1 MNEEEEREQ
10 EIAIRAV
17 HVIQTV
23 VEELDEKGKRI
34 WRKMLGLE
42 EKRERHKGKKP

>member
-1 MNEEEEREQ
+1 MNEKKDREQ
-10 EIAIRAV
+10 EFAIRAV
-17 HVIQTV
+17 QIIQTV

-42 EKRERHKGKKP
+42 DKREHHEDERS

>member
-1 MNEEEEREQ
+1 MNEEKDREQ
-10 EIAIRAV
+10 EFAIRAV
-17 HVIQTV
+17 QIIQTV

-42 EKRERHKGKKP
+42 EKMEHHKNKKS